1 MEKLFFWHLTFSRV
15 SIIIILIIFLCRIVN
30 FEVLRR
36 MRRFL
41 KNNLIVW
48 TFVVCCVLIEYLS
61 VCFTAGFPFLMKPY
75 YFLLIVII
83 FASILIL
90 VKNKIAQTVLG
101 GLVLIGQSV
110 LEVGMVFLYDS
121 NGTFF
126 EWSMMSQRND
136 AAGALQKIDLN
147 VWLVLICV
155 ALVALF
161 IALSV
166 VFIVKSPLYKAMKEF
181 SKVERK
187 EFKRILKNREKIKWQ
202 KRRKIITN
210 SVTSGVLSLSILV
223 AFFVPFLSG
232 VEQSHASY
240 VEKLYGSTYNT
251 YQQYGIT
258 GNAVYQAISG
268 IYSNKVDTSNMEKVT
283 SAIYGDGSDEEKLEI
298 SEYFGVSEG
307 NNLVYILVE
316 SFEWYA
322 WLNEWYDAE
331 TLQTLYPNLYKFM
344 GESVV
349 LDNFY
354 AREKTDTS
362 EILSLLGSNP
372 TGEYVN
378 YGFPENEYPWS
389 LPNMFRSAVENSENT
404 LYGVNSFHHNYGS
417 FYNRK
422 TLHNSL
428 GFDYFYSIED
438 MEEHGVVGT
447 VDKGE
452 WCKDEWTLDSLAW
465 DKMRDFMFPSVKE
478 NEQFMT
484 FAITFVMHGLYVER
498 ENLKNGYNGE
508 NYYASLD
515 SYGLYPAGNGEKSDY
530 LRNYAAAV
538 MDFDRAIGIMMN
550 TLEEKDLLDRTTIV
564 MFADHNT
571 YYNNLAYYAKGI
583 DETYNSELYRIPCMI
598 YDQKL
603 TAKMEENGDST
614 TISKFT
620 TTADLIPTILDL
632 FGIHGWKNLYFGTS
646 VFVPEVESIIYSR
659 AYGIFVTDKLICYS
673 ANKLLYTCEGFAQ
686 EDKED
691 FIERATIHL
700 NKLEILDKI
709 FYGNYFKTHE
719 YISA

>member
-1 MEKLFFWHLTFSRV
+1 MKQ
-15 SIIIILIIFLCRIVN
+15 
-30 FEVLRR
+30 
-36 MRRFL
+36 FL

-48 TFVVCCVLIEYLS
+48 TFAVCCILIEYLS
-61 VCFTAGFPFLMKPY
+61 VCFTEGFPFLMKPF
-75 YFLLIVII
+75 YFLLVVLI
-83 FASILIL
+83 FMSILIL
-90 VKNKIAQTVLG
+90 VKNKIAQTVIG
-101 GLVLIGQSV
+101 GIVLIGQSV

-126 EWSMMSQRND
+126 EWSMMDQRND
-136 AAGALQKIDLN
+136 AAAVGIKLDLN
-147 VWLVLICV
+147 VWLILICV
-155 ALVALF
+155 ALIALF
-161 IALSV
+161 AVIGALV
-166 VFIVKSPLYKAMKEF
+166 IVKSPLYKAMKHL
-181 SKVERK
+181 SKAERK
-187 EFKRILKNREKIKWQ
+187 EYKRILKDRAKMKAP
-202 KRRKIITN
+202 KRRKVIAN
-210 SVTSGVLSLSILV
+210 SVTSGVLGLSIVV
-223 AFFVPFLSG
+223 AFLVPFVSG
-232 VEQSHASY
+232 IEQSHDSY
-240 VEKLYGSTYNT
+240 VSKLYGSTYNT
-251 YQQYGIT
+251 YQQFGIT
-258 GNAVYQAISG
+258 GNAIYQAING
-268 IYSNKVDTSNMEKVT
+268 IYSNKVDTSNPEEVT
-283 SAIYGDGSDEEKLEI
+283 EAIYGDGSDDYKLET
-298 SEYFGVSEG
+298 SEYFGISEG

-344 GESVV
+344 GDSVV

-362 EILSLLGSNP
+362 EILALLGSNP
-372 TGEYVN
+372 TGAYVN

-422 TLHNSL
+422 ELHDSL

-438 MEEHGVVGT
+438 MEEYGVVGT
-447 VDKGE
+447 VNSGE

-465 DKMRDFMFPSVKE
+465 DKMRDFMFPSVE
-478 NEQFMT
+478 EDEQFMT
-484 FAITFVMHGLYVER
+484 FAITFVMHGLYVEK

-508 NYYASLD
+508 NYYESLD
-515 SYGLYPAGNGEKSDY
+515 SYGLYPAGNGEMSDY

-538 MDFDRAIGIMMN
+538 MDFDRAVGIMMD
-550 TLEEKDLLDRTTIV
+550 TLEEKGLLDRTTIV

-571 YYNNLAYYAKGI
+571 YYNNLAYYAKDI
-583 DETYNSELYRIPCMI
+583 DETYNSELYHIPCMI

-603 TAKMEENGDST
+603 TAKMEENGEDK

-620 TTADLIPTILDL
+620 TTSDLIPTILDL
-632 FGIHGWKNLYFGTS
+632 FGIRGWKNLYFGTS

-673 ANKLLYTCEGFAQ
+673 VNKLLYTCEDFTE

-691 FIERATIHL
+691 FIERATVHL
-700 NKLEILDKI
+700 NKLETLDKI
-709 FYGNYFKTHE
+709 YYGDYFKTHE